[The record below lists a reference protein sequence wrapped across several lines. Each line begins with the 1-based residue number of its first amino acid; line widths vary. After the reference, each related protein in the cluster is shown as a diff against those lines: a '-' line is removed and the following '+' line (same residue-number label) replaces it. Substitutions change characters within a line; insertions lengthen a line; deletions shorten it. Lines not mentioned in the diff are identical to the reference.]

1 MSTAP
6 NQSSPLTQPP
16 HIRLNSGTG
25 DALKQGSVRNRPPPL
40 GNPDS
45 NSVRSL
51 IPQSQ
56 APVTPGTPGFYLAG
70 SQPSAERLLPPS
82 SRSRTHR
89 FRDDDATGSPDP
101 FADSRRTSWSSEG
114 GSTHSRIYSPG
125 PYEDSRAP
133 SRAGS
138 DDENLNTQTVSE
150 KYNILPSAGLLL
162 FPEDVETDDY
172 LHNPDPN
179 DKDTRDC
186 DIFNKRGLVNM
197 GGLVFILGGLLAIF
211 IAFPVLNFVQKFNI
225 NDNPCADNPNCIPGI
240 TNVPLLKNM
249 RTGMIDPHTPDS
261 AKTKLSVDGSTT
273 LNLVFS
279 DEFNTDGRTFY
290 DGDDPFF
297 EAVDLWYGVTKDLEW
312 YDPDA
317 VTTANGTLNIRMDA
331 YQNHYLNYRSGM
343 LQSWNKF
350 CFQGGLME
358 ASISLPGRGDTEGF
372 WPGFWSMGNLGRPGY
387 ASSTDG
393 MWPYSYDNVCDA
405 GITPNQSNTD
415 GLSWLPGMRLPACT
429 CNGEDHPNPGV
440 SRAAP
445 ELDVLEGSVSN
456 LNPTDMIGVVSQSCQ
471 IAPFD
476 IWYYPDYDY
485 CEVYDPTLTNIN
497 SYTGGPFQQAAS
509 GLTILNND
517 WYDGNQYQTY
527 AFEYTPGGQGSVT
540 WLVGSEKTWTLDAR
554 SVRPNGNVG
563 QRLIPAE
570 PMAMILNFGIS
581 SGFAFLN
588 FTGLATT
595 LPATM
600 RFDYVRIYQDSS
612 GTTGCDPDGYPTT
625 DYIANHPAA
634 YQNLNLT
641 RWSETNYSQPQNA
654 LINNCQAADSSVPI
668 ARPGS

>member
-1 MSTAP
+1 MSELSPISPHTLLNKKYLGSALSHSRPRTGFWLLIKMSTAP

-211 IAFPVLNFVQKFNI
+211 IAFPVLY
-225 NDNPCADNPNCIPGI
+225 A
-240 TNVPLLKNM
+240 LLHLFSAC
-249 RTGMIDPHTPDS
+249 RLTDS
-261 AKTKLSVDGSTT
+261 AAILCKSSTLMIT
-273 LNLVFS
+273 LA
-279 DEFNTDGRTFY
+279 RT
-290 DGDDPFF
+290 
-297 EAVDLWYGVTKDLEW
+297 
-312 YDPDA
+312 
-317 VTTANGTLNIRMDA
+317 IRIA
-331 YQNHYLNYRSGM
+331 YQESQTSLSSRT
-343 LQSWNKF
+343 
-350 CFQGGLME
+350 CGL
-358 ASISLPGRGDTEGF
+358 
-372 WPGFWSMGNLGRPGY
+372 
-387 ASSTDG
+387 
-393 MWPYSYDNVCDA
+393 V
-405 GITPNQSNTD
+405 
-415 GLSWLPGMRLPACT
+415 
-429 CNGEDHPNPGV
+429 
-440 SRAAP
+440 
-445 ELDVLEGSVSN
+445 
-456 LNPTDMIGVVSQSCQ
+456 
-471 IAPFD
+471 
-476 IWYYPDYDY
+476 
-485 CEVYDPTLTNIN
+485 
-497 SYTGGPFQQAAS
+497 
-509 GLTILNND
+509 
-517 WYDGNQYQTY
+517 
-527 AFEYTPGGQGSVT
+527 
-540 WLVGSEKTWTLDAR
+540 
-554 SVRPNGNVG
+554 
-563 QRLIPAE
+563 
-570 PMAMILNFGIS
+570 
-581 SGFAFLN
+581 
-588 FTGLATT
+588 
-595 LPATM
+595 
-600 RFDYVRIYQDSS
+600 
-612 GTTGCDPDGYPTT
+612 
-625 DYIANHPAA
+625 
-634 YQNLNLT
+634 
-641 RWSETNYSQPQNA
+641 
-654 LINNCQAADSSVPI
+654 
-668 ARPGS
+668 